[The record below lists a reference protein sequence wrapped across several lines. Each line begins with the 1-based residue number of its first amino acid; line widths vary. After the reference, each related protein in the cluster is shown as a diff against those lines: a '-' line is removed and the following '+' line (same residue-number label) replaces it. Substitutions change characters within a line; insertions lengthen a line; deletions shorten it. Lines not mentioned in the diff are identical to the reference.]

1 MCGLGRASDN
11 DFEGANTNILIYVK
25 FQVFSQNTVAFPTY
39 YFYLK
44 FWGGLLNFIYDILV
58 FGILFVT
65 GNLKKKKSKMDFI
78 QIEFTLALCSL
89 EINVPASRETAL
101 RNNLVL

>member
-11 DFEGANTNILIYVK
+11 DFEGANTNILIYVR
-25 FQVFSQNTVAFPTY
+25 FQVISQNTVASPTY
-39 YFYLK
+39 YFYSK

-65 GNLKKKKSKMDFI
+65 GNLKKEQNGLHTD
-78 QIEFTLALCSL
+78 QIYTG
-89 EINVPASRETAL
+89 
-101 RNNLVL
+101 LVFSGN